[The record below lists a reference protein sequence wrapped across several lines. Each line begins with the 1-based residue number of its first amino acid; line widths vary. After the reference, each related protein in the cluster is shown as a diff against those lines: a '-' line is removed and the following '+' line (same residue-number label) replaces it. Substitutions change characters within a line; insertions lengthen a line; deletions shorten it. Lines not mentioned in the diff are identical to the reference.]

1 MSRCKDLGLA
11 VAEEELEVGA
21 GVGGSG
27 GDGAPLDMP
36 APPRN
41 WSRKAATLLLLL
53 EEDGG
58 WVIGGEGACE
68 VVDELWMRAVLTA
81 LNGVDP
87 PMLFRLLLEK
97 LRAGVGG
104 GGGFTDGR
112 DFGGLGAHRMLPAL
126 VLWLDSLPWNCSGP
140 RIVPKCCWVGNTG
153 PLTLPT
159 AGGDLGDFMLWC
171 LVTAG
176 RCCPLASAS

>member
-1 MSRCKDLGLA
+1 LTLSRCKDLGLA

-112 DFGGLGAHRMLPAL
+112 AANKYLEHQ
-126 VLWLDSLPWNCSGP
+126 NCSL
-140 RIVPKCCWVGNTG
+140 K
-153 PLTLPT
+153 
-159 AGGDLGDFMLWC
+159 
-171 LVTAG
+171 
-176 RCCPLASAS
+176 